1 MTVERVGAERIRR
14 VTNGYLRSSGP
25 NGVIPAGLGRLW
37 GLRAR
42 ELRFNRLT
50 RAIPPDLG
58 EIGTGLQNLQL
69 ALGSAPGTPESATSA
84 GRQESTRCPR
94 VSMSC
99 SYRVNAFASRCPR
112 GQGAL
117 ELA

>member
-1 MTVERVGAERIRR
+1 MTVERVGAERMRR

-37 GLRAR
+37 ALRAR

-58 EIGTGLQNLQL
+58 EIGPGLQNLQ
-69 ALGSAPGTPESATSA
+69 PGPWIRTGNSGVRNFGRSA
-84 GRQESTRCPR
+84 GEYTLP
-94 VSMSC
+94 
-99 SYRVNAFASRCPR
+99 A
-112 GQGAL
+112 GED
-117 ELA
+117 EL

>member
-69 ALGSAPGTPESATSA
+69 AGRHPALGSDRPAFAHRELRLVKSATSA

-94 VSMSC
+94 VS
-99 SYRVNAFASRCPR
+99 AAA
-112 GQGAL
+112 AL
-117 ELA
+117 